1 MYYIALTFVFLL
13 SRSKRSFYFKTHF
26 ECHTRSPDQRPSE
39 IPRIRKVSKEGLKIN
54 MLRIFFSI
62 DQIASSLDKPL
73 LKYSYEFM
81 SQESQSG
88 NTTKIKYLAHGTRR
102 RLCLVFQGA
111 ISLRS
116 SRSKIT
122 NCGDW

>member
-1 MYYIALTFVFLL
+1 
-13 SRSKRSFYFKTHF
+13 
-26 ECHTRSPDQRPSE
+26 
-39 IPRIRKVSKEGLKIN
+39 

-102 RLCLVFQGA
+102 RPCLVIQGA